1 MGQLYLSCL
10 VEFEALVFLEGM
22 IKPGYRNVFAV
33 DQREPES
40 CSLPLVCL
48 KRGEGSRCY
57 SELF

>member
-1 MGQLYLSCL
+1 
-10 VEFEALVFLEGM
+10 VEFAALVFLEAM
-22 IKPGYRNVFAV
+22 VKPGYRNVFAAV

-57 SELF
+57 SELFAI